1 MFRRCHLKDLE
12 EEITSRKVLLNIDL
26 IKELSDIIRD
36 YGSNVFLSWTKAHSV
51 DTLPGNV

>member
-12 EEITSRKVLLNIDL
+12 EEIMSRKVMLNIDL

-36 YGSNVFLSWTKAHSV
+36 
-51 DTLPGNV
+51 

>member
-12 EEITSRKVLLNIDL
+12 EEIISRKVLLNIDL

-36 YGSNVFLSWTKAHSV
+36 YGSNVFLSWTKAHLV